1 MPRRHQRCRQRLLA
15 FRVAETIDKATQVAH
30 VVIDERLDLEL
41 DIEVVAQQ
49 LETGHGAIKQEA
61 AVTALQPHQKVALG
75 RRHTPFHGKRRH
87 LETTIQLRPEPTAE
101 RNHLQHIAILS
112 TVDQLAQRG
121 THRVLAI
128 TLAQAQLDKDMLVMG
143 LVEYRRLVAGHGQA
157 LLRKRRL
164 PYQPR
169 ARSAA
174 LPPFVY
180 ILKWP
185 HPVPD
190 PSL

>member
-1 MPRRHQRCRQRLLA
+1 
-15 FRVAETIDKATQVAH
+15 
-30 VVIDERLDLEL
+30 
-41 DIEVVAQQ
+41 
-49 LETGHGAIKQEA
+49 TGHGAIKQEA
-61 AVTALQPHQKVALG
+61 AVTALQPHQQVALG
-75 RRHTPFHGKRRH
+75 RRHAPFHGKRRH
-87 LETTIQLRPEPTAE
+87 LEATVQLFPETMPE
-101 RNHLQHIAILS
+101 SQQLQHIAILS

-169 ARSAA
+169 ARSAT
-174 LPPFVY
+174 LPLSFT
-180 ILKWP
+180 
-185 HPVPD
+185 
-190 PSL
+190 S